1 MFTKETAKETIE
13 KYEWVCTKRVIF
25 TFLLVVMTVLPGV
38 GYVLDK
44 GFVAPS
50 IEEVL
55 YFPINLGAY
64 ALTGLIGAALVLA
77 LLCTV
82 IAFVPLITSFGI
94 ILGLILTVLLFVL
107 LALLLVLGSGSVVI
121 ANTSLPFEFSVFGV
135 LISSEMPVPGFSETL
150 GMALLSSLL
159 FFVPYILVW
168 VACMRSRKS
177 CKELKVPAQQAQ
189 TFLEEEEL
197 RAADAKER
205 QKQARKEQKERDRRA
220 REEWERHK
228 RHQAWEER
236 QAKVSDEF
244 DFFDGCT
251 TLEQLDTR
259 YKGLMRAYH
268 PDTGSG
274 DLEICQKINSQYQK
288 LKDKFKDKKD
298 DENE

>member
-1 MFTKETAKETIE
+1 MVTKEKAKETIE

-25 TFLLVVMTVLPGV
+25 TFLLIVMTVLPGI

-44 GFVAPS
+44 GFVVPTM
-50 IEEVL
+50 EEVL

-94 ILGLILTVLLFVL
+94 IFGVILTVLLFLLLAVL
-107 LALLLVLGSGSVVI
+107 LVAGIGSGVAAI
-121 ANTSLPFEFSVFGV
+121 ISLPFEFSVFGV

-168 VACMRSRKS
+168 VACVRTRKG
-177 CKELKVPAQQAQ
+177 CKELKVSAQQAQ

-197 RAADAKER
+197 GKLAAQNPSE
-205 QKQARKEQKERDRRA
+205 KERDRRA